1 MSADRRNTRRESFG
15 FAIGIAAERVGM
27 HPQTLR
33 EYERQGLVQPERTP
47 GGARR
52 YRDEQL
58 HRLQRIQQLT
68 TEGLNLAGVRKVLI
82 LEDRIREL
90 ASRAD
95 SLEQQ
100 LIASGHA
107 PRAERNRLVTRS
119 MSLEIVHV
127 PRARRSPR
135 WRNED

>member
-1 MSADRRNTRRESFG
+1 MNRRRDGFG
-15 FAIGIAAERVGM
+15 FAIGIAASRVGM

-33 EYERQGLVQPERTP
+33 EYERQGLVRPDRTP

-68 TEGLNLAGVRKVLI
+68 AEGLNLAGVRKVLA
-82 LEDRIREL
+82 LEDRVREL
-90 ASRAD
+90 HAKVEA
-95 SLEQQ
+95 LEKQ
-100 LIASGHA
+100 LASGGHA
-107 PRAERNRLVTRS
+107 ATEGDRLVTRS

-127 PRARRSPR
+127 PRQRRSPR
-135 WRNED
+135 WRNEE